1 MIAQVT
7 LWVAKL
13 TVFELGQDLRIIFDL
28 QIIIVF
34 FCAALGRFN
43 HFRLCFNLRNYNES

>member
-1 MIAQVT
+1 MITQVT
-7 LWVAKL
+7 LWIEKL
-13 TVFELGQDLRIIFDL
+13 TVFELRQDLGIIFDL

-34 FCAALGRFN
+34 FCATLGRFN